1 MPPGT
6 DARSGGIALMRLSGE
21 TFGAEEPAV
30 PSAPRAEIRKE
41 GMSRAVALSV
51 ALHLAVGGLVLFG
64 LPDLFESA
72 PPQNEPVAV
81 DLVTIARETRAT
93 HPNPY
98 VPRPHAKPDI
108 PLADMPAPKPRP
120 KPMPPLPAPPPSSGG
135 APAKPAEIEKA
146 EWQPPPS
153 PNPDRAARPALRQQ
167 LRGPL
172 VVPRPQ
178 EKPRPPRLAKADS
191 RPRIERKT
199 YNPGAFEALLR
210 NLAPE
215 HNAPSPDLPPQLKR
229 LVTAEASSQPQAPLG
244 SQLTASEIDLIRQQI
259 ERCWNIP
266 EGARDAKD
274 LVIEIRVFVEPD
286 GNVRQADILDRGRM
300 ADDPVFRAAA
310 DSARR
315 ALFNPQCRPLHL
327 PPDKY
332 EYWKEFVV
340 DFSPKD
346 LL

>member
-1 MPPGT
+1 MPSG
-6 DARSGGIALMRLSGE
+6 AEAGSGGIALMRLSGE
-21 TFGAEEPAV
+21 DFAAEEPAV
-30 PSAPRAEIRKE
+30 PSAPRAELRKE
-41 GMSRAVALSV
+41 EMSRAAVALSV
-51 ALHLAVGGLVLFG
+51 ALHLAVGGLAVFG
-64 LPDLFESA
+64 LPDLFETA
-72 PPQNEPVAV
+72 PPQREPVAV

-98 VPRPHAKPDI
+98 VPRPRAKPDL
-108 PLADMPAPKPRP
+108 PVADMPAPKPRP

-135 APAKPAEIEKA
+135 APAPPAQIEKA
-146 EWQPPPS
+146 EWQPPSAPQ
-153 PNPDRAARPALRQQ
+153 PDRAE
-167 LRGPL
+167 GPI
-172 VVPRPQ
+172 VVPRPR
-178 EKPRPPRLAKADS
+178 EKPQPPRLAKAEAH
-191 RPRIERKT
+191 PRIERKT

-215 HNAPSPDLPPQLKR
+215 HNAPSPDLPPHTER

-244 SQLTASEIDLIRQQI
+244 KQLTASEIDLIRRQI

-274 LVIEIRVFVEPD
+274 LVVEIRVFVEPD
-286 GNVRQADILDRGRM
+286 GNVRQADILDHGRM

-315 ALFNPQCRPLHL
+315 ALFNPLCRPLRL

-332 EYWKEFVV
+332 ESWKEFVV
-340 DFSPKD
+340 AFSPKD